1 MNTLK
6 YKTIRMWE
14 IFLLSVI
21 TVFGIGS
28 QYFTNIAYSLNQGLI
43 QSSFDLDSKYLIV
56 PAVLTN
62 FAFAFG
68 VPFGHLFTHRLS
80 FKKNY
85 ILFITIFLIA
95 SILCASTNN
104 IYLLSIGKSIQGLST
119 GVLFFTTLPQAWHV
133 FPKKYKNVFL
143 FMVIVGLFGAN
154 ALGGVSGSFSIETQ
168 QWRWLFFINIASAIL
183 CIIIALFALKDDH
196 HVERKHY
203 PYDLPEVI
211 VLTLFAGTLAATS
224 AMLPVLGASSLWFIV
239 FSIVSFLLFILF
251 IVLNVRA
258 KHPIIHFHTLLEP
271 KPMTG
276 AFMAISSHLTLVIA
290 LAGINIFLLRIL
302 KMPPEDV
309 LYFYLFFLFGV
320 ILSGSIKMLTYSAV
334 GAGVLGVLGSI
345 AMLYVSLHWR
355 IIGIDISKNALYIHA
370 LLLGFGISITLVS
383 GAMATLLDGP
393 LEKASHRSNTM
404 HTIRNYMGAILIAC
418 IAWFISRDLQTHL
431 PKTFHSKLEAM
442 KIIHETALNTVHH
455 VFNIMIVFN
464 VIMLIASVVQ
474 MFLGKG
480 RRIVAKKT
488 KG

>member
-1 MNTLK
+1 M
-6 YKTIRMWE
+6 
-14 IFLLSVI
+14 
-21 TVFGIGS
+21 
-28 QYFTNIAYSLNQGLI
+28 
-43 QSSFDLDSKYLIV
+43 
-56 PAVLTN
+56 
-62 FAFAFG
+62 
-68 VPFGHLFTHRLS
+68 
-80 FKKNY
+80 
-85 ILFITIFLIA
+85 
-95 SILCASTNN
+95 
-104 IYLLSIGKSIQGLST
+104 
-119 GVLFFTTLPQAWHV
+119 
-133 FPKKYKNVFL
+133 
-143 FMVIVGLFGAN
+143 
-154 ALGGVSGSFSIETQ
+154 
-168 QWRWLFFINIASAIL
+168 
-183 CIIIALFALKDDH
+183 
-196 HVERKHY
+196 
-203 PYDLPEVI
+203 I

-383 GAMATLLDGP
+383 GAMATLLYGP